1 MLYWENGQICDIF
14 LAVYDKSIDAGFE
27 NSAIISS
34 WQLVIVD
41 HGKSPIGEGTADVV
55 YPVGA

>member
-14 LAVYDKSIDAGFE
+14 LAVYDKSVDAGFE

-34 WQLVIVD
+34 W
-41 HGKSPIGEGTADVV
+41 
-55 YPVGA
+55 